1 MTITEKLDAM
11 RASERKNAE
20 TLAAYRGASWKQK
33 QIHGLKFRYGR
44 LAEQWGKQIHGDD
57 RDVYCRTYQMML
69 NGLQSLSA
77 NPGLYIRV
85 AVGEKLR
92 TDRAML
98 DRIAGTFG
106 ENAMGQ
112 EARG

>member
-1 MTITEKLDAM
+1 MTTTEKLDAM

-20 TLAAYRGASWKQK
+20 ALTAYRGASWKQK

-44 LAEQWGKQIHGDD
+44 LVEQWGKQIHGDD
-57 RDVYCRTYQMML
+57 RDVYCRTYWMML

-77 NPGLYIRV
+77 NPDLYIRV

-106 ENAMGQ
+106 ENAMGGG
-112 EARG
+112 A